1 MLTRRSRIRN
11 VAESFEFVERKNYD
25 APVTLLNKI
34 QWHLTASIRQT
45 QEPTFTLL
53 YIIFRRWPFVSPLWQ
68 SLSSPLR
75 ESCLKKSHDFYNWF
89 YQIAKKKKK
98 KRNNKKERE
107 SVNGRWQLIEAIL
120 EIEANEGRRSEN
132 RFTSGR
138 EEACFTTG
146 RGAGRGPR
154 AITSAGR
161 VIALLG
167 THLQVPANSRD
178 AETERHV
185 ELKRPIERAS
195 ATIPPSSFAVRF
207 THCSLFPLTIR
218 FLTTDTLRP
227 PRVIMPVGSGN
238 WVTANVAF
246 PTFAALCKR
255 SLVSIFHLCCAAFFQ
270 GVNYVRRC

>member
-1 MLTRRSRIRN
+1 M
-11 VAESFEFVERKNYD
+11 EG
-25 APVTLLNKI
+25 
-34 QWHLTASIRQT
+34 
-45 QEPTFTLL
+45 
-53 YIIFRRWPFVSPLWQ
+53 
-68 SLSSPLR
+68 
-75 ESCLKKSHDFYNWF
+75 
-89 YQIAKKKKK
+89 
-98 KRNNKKERE
+98 E

-238 WVTANVAF
+238 
-246 PTFAALCKR
+246 
-255 SLVSIFHLCCAAFFQ
+255 
-270 GVNYVRRC
+270 